1 MSLILE
7 ALRKSEAERRR
18 AQAPDL
24 FAEPQLALPRPH
36 RTWPRWTT
44 PALAGAGLIVVL
56 VLLRAMWP
64 QATPVASTQA
74 PQPAPASKPVAAST
88 APAEPASAQ
97 DKAAVA
103 ALRQR
108 IRKTAATAAAPAP
121 APPRTEP
128 AAPSIPAAVATTPAF
143 EPPRMP
149 QEPIAAADVQ
159 PPPVPEFVP
168 APVSEP
174 ADATMRLSDLGAEER
189 QQLPPLKLSM
199 HMWNDTPAQ
208 RFVILDGQRL
218 GEGDRIGDAVV
229 AQITRDGAIL
239 DWNGRRLRVSM
250 R

>member
-36 RTWPRWTT
+36 PTWPRWTRL
-44 PALAGAGLIVVL
+44 ALAGLGFVVLL
-56 VLLRAMWP
+56 VLLRTMWP
-64 QATPVASTQA
+64 QATPVASRQA
-74 PQPAPASKPVAAST
+74 PQPAPNANPVPALTAPRKPAST
-88 APAEPASAQ
+88 Q

-108 IRKTAATAAAPAP
+108 IRESAAPTP
-121 APPRTEP
+121 PSAPPRTEP
-128 AAPSIPAAVATTPAF
+128 TTPSLPAAVATTPAF
-143 EPPRMP
+143 EQPRMP
-149 QEPIAAADVQ
+149 QEPIAAAAMQ
-159 PPPVPEFVP
+159 PAPAPAIIP
-168 APVSEP
+168 APVTEP
-174 ADATMRLSDLGAEER
+174 AEDTMRLSDLGTEER
-189 QQLPPLKLSM
+189 QQLPTLKLSM
-199 HMWNDTPAQ
+199 HMWNDAPAQ

-229 AQITRDGAIL
+229 EQITRDGAIL

>member
-36 RTWPRWTT
+36 PTWPRWTKS
-44 PALAGAGLIVVL
+44 ALASVALIVLL
-56 VLLRAMWP
+56 VLIRVMWP

-74 PQPAPASKPVAAST
+74 PQAVTVPKQVPASTEPRKPATTQETVAA
-88 APAEPASAQ
+88 
-97 DKAAVA
+97 A

-108 IRKTAATAAAPAP
+108 IQQSPAPAP
-121 APPRTEP
+121 ASAPPRTEP
-128 AAPSIPAAVATTPAF
+128 TTPAIPPAAAITPAF
-143 EPPRMP
+143 EQPRMP
-149 QEPIAAADVQ
+149 QEPVAAAAAQ
-159 PPPVPEFVP
+159 PAP
-168 APVSEP
+168 APVSVPPVYEA
-174 ADATMRLSDLGAEER
+174 ADDTTRLSDLGAEER
-189 QQLPPLKLSM
+189 KQLPTLKLSM

-218 GEGDRIGDAVV
+218 GEGDRIGSAVV
-229 AQITRDGAIL
+229 EQITRDGAIL